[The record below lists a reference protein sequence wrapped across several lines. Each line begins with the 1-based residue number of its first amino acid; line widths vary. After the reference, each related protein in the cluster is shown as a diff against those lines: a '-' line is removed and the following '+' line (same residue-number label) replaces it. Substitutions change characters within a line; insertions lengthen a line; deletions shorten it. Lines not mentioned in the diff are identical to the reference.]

1 MWRLTFSGG
10 GRSVRL
16 SANGC
21 QPHRP
26 NTALLF
32 CVAGY
37 RTGLLRTFREHDL
50 NFYCVSAA
58 SSGIARKNFTTIGIV
73 MAAATAS
80 AMVWDIWMPRRPI
93 VWLRIHRT
101 GIKIS
106 PLRIMERNV
115 AFPLCPILWNIIF
128 PHREKGIQNRAK
140 HWMRRAVTPILI
152 TAGSSRNIRT
162 MGAENTIPISA
173 EMLMTIRLLWMLN
186 QKASRTRLY
195 FFAP

>member
-1 MWRLTFSGG
+1 
-10 GRSVRL
+10 
-16 SANGC
+16 
-21 QPHRP
+21 
-26 NTALLF
+26 
-32 CVAGY
+32 
-37 RTGLLRTFREHDL
+37 
-50 NFYCVSAA
+50 
-58 SSGIARKNFTTIGIV
+58 

-80 AMVWDIWMPRRPI
+80 AMVCDIWMPRRPI

-101 GIKIS
+101 GIKTS

-128 PHREKGIQNRAK
+128 PHREKGMQKRAK
-140 HWMRRAVTPILI
+140 HWIRRAVTPMLI

-162 MGAENTIPISA
+162 MGAENTIPIRA

-195 FFAP
+195 FLHRS